1 MVHRRLLHFFKT
13 PDIRSAGI
21 LFLINALIFSNYA
34 VRLPDI
40 KEKLMIDDGQ
50 LGLALLLS
58 PLGVVVFTP
67 VIMVFMNKYGT
78 GKLSVITVLGACLS
92 ILVLAIPDTYPG
104 FCLALFCYGLFH
116 GGLDVSMNGVVSAI
130 EKKDKKVYM
139 STAHGF
145 WSLGAMLGAFMGSG
159 IAAFEIHYT
168 THFCIT
174 FAVCLL
180 LLLFCYRHIWPVVD
194 ENEGQLHITWPGKNL
209 ALLIFIVFIGFLV
222 EGAIVEWNAI
232 FYNDILGA
240 PAHWVG
246 LGFAGFTA
254 SMAISRFFGDG
265 FLDKYDNHKIL
276 LGAFLLSISG
286 LLLYAQAINIWI
298 CFIAMIIAGMGCSI
312 IVPLVFF
319 EAGRVSRVPPSVALS
334 MISTFGYSGLLV
346 GPPLMGFISDSYRLT
361 TSFMVLI
368 GFYCLAI
375 IASRFLDRRKSL
387 VG

>member
-1 MVHRRLLHFFKT
+1 MVHRRLKHFVNT

-50 LGLALLLS
+50 LGFALLLS

-67 VIMVFMNKYGT
+67 VIMVFMNRFGT
-78 GKLSVITVLGACLS
+78 GKLSVLTVLGACFS

-104 FCLALFCYGLFH
+104 FCVALFCYGLFH

-139 STAHGF
+139 STSHGF

-159 IAAFEIHYT
+159 IAALGVNYVV
-168 THFCIT
+168 HFFIT
-174 FAVCLL
+174 FLVCMLL
-180 LLLFCYRHIWPVVD
+180 LVFCYKHIWSIVD
-194 ENEGQLHITWPGKNL
+194 ESEGHLKLAWPGKNL
-209 ALLIFIVFIGFLV
+209 AILIFIIFTGFLV

-232 FYNDILGA
+232 FYNDVLGA
-240 PAHWVG
+240 PVRWVG

-265 FLDKYDNHKIL
+265 FLDKYDNHRIL
-276 LGAFLLSISG
+276 MVAFLLGISG
-286 LLLYAQAINIWI
+286 LLLYAQAINIWV
-298 CFIAMIIAGMGCSI
+298 CFAAMVIAGMGCSI

-319 EAGRVSRVPPSVALS
+319 EAGRVKTVSPSVALS

-346 GPPLMGFISDSYRLT
+346 GPPLMGFISDAHGLT
-361 TSFMVLI
+361 TSFSVLSI
-368 GFYCLAI
+368 FYMAALTL
-375 IASRFLDRRKSL
+375 SWFLTRK
-387 VG
+387 